1 MTTLVLQGR
10 TSCAAT
16 PSDWAPRTDVVESE
30 QGYQLQLDLPGVKR
44 EELDVQVDHETVTIK
59 GERKLSASP
68 EAYHRV
74 ERPYGSFSR
83 VFRLPEFVNTAAIE
97 AKLIDGVLLL
107 NLPRRE
113 ETKPKQVAVQVN

>member
-1 MTTLVLQGR
+1 
-10 TSCAAT
+10 
-16 PSDWAPRTDVVESE
+16 
-30 QGYQLQLDLPGVKR
+30 LDLPGVKR

-97 AKLIDGVLLL
+97 AKLTDGVLLL

-113 ETKPKQVAVQVN
+113 ETKPKQVSVQVS